1 MTANQWTKLKQTKL
15 PYKNYRVYMNIHGA
29 NGEPAVG
36 HVVWDIEQ
44 EKLRYPLNLVGMN
57 VLEVR
62 LEPVNLKN
70 VLL

>member
-1 MTANQWTKLKQTKL
+1 
-15 PYKNYRVYMNIHGA
+15 MNIHGA